1 MPVKKSS
8 KSIDPIALEAEKERA
23 AIVEAQED
31 LYFFTRYLF
40 KKRRKYKWRDNW
52 HHRVVCDALMEVLR
66 GENNRLI
73 LNIPPRYS
81 KTELAVIN
89 FAAWSIGHFPDA
101 EFIHASYS
109 HRLATKNAWNI
120 RSLVEHQNYRQVFPN
135 LKLRQDSRAKDEW
148 RTTEDGCFYSTGV
161 GGTVT
166 GYGAGK
172 DRQEFGGAIIIDD
185 PHKAAE
191 ARSDVIR
198 QNVIEWYSD
207 TLASRT
213 NAASTPIILIMQRLH
228 ENDLAG
234 WLLNGGSG
242 ETWKCVSL
250 PAIDEHGEALWP
262 HKHSLEKLRQME
274 AANPYVFAGQYLQRP
289 APPEGG
295 FFKPTQMPIIAAVPA
310 GGKAIRKWDL
320 AATAGGGD
328 WTVGLKLVD
337 QENGRYTIADVVR
350 LRGGAHEVEQAIVNT
365 ASRDGQDVIIHL
377 TQDPGQA
384 GKAQVQYLTGLLRGY
399 TVLTDTESGDKVT
412 RAMPVSAQVNV
423 GNVSMAKASWNDDL
437 MNELKLFPNGSF
449 DDQVD
454 ALSGAF
460 NAMSNAP
467 YFYVWPGK

>member
-8 KSIDPIALEAEKERA
+8 KSIDPIALAAEKERA

-31 LYFFTRYLF
+31 MYFFTRYLF

-52 HHRVVCDALMEVLR
+52 HHRVICDALMEVFR
-66 GENNRLI
+66 GETNRLI

-89 FAAWSIGHFPDA
+89 FSAWSMGHFPDA

-120 RSLVEHQNYRQVFPN
+120 RALVEHQDYKRVFPN
-135 LKLRQDSRAKDEW
+135 LRLRQDSRAKDEW

-207 TLASRT
+207 TLSSRT
-213 NAASTPIILIMQRLH
+213 NAANTPIILIMQRLH

-234 WLLNGGSG
+234 WLLNGGNG
-242 ETWKCVSL
+242 EKWKCVSL
-250 PAIDEHGEALWP
+250 PAIDEQGEALWP
-262 HKHSLEKLRQME
+262 HKHSIEKLRQME

-295 FFKPTQMPIIAAVPA
+295 FFKPTQMPIIGAVPA

-328 WTVGLKLVD
+328 WTVGAKLVAH
-337 QENGRYTIADVVR
+337 EGGRYTIADVVR
-350 LRGGAHEVEQAIVNT
+350 LRGGAHEVEQAIINT
-365 ASRDGQDVIIHL
+365 ASRDGQDVTIHL

-399 TVLTDTESGDKVT
+399 NVLTDTESGDKVT
-412 RAMPVSAQVNV
+412 RAMPFSAQVNV
-423 GNVSMAKASWNDDL
+423 GNVSMVKAMWNDDL

-454 ALSGAF
+454 ALAGAF
-460 NAMSNAP
+460 NALSNAP
-467 YFYVWPGK
+467 YFYVWSGQ